1 MRPLD
6 GVTVVSI
13 EQAVAAPFASRHLAD
28 LGARV
33 IKIER
38 PTGDFA
44 RVYDE
49 TVHGLSAAFVWLNR
63 SKESVVLDLK
73 HSQAN
78 EVIDRLLSKAD
89 VFIQNLAPGAAGRL
103 GLSSENLLAAHPRLV
118 ICEISGYGDSGPY
131 RDKKAYDLL
140 IQAESGLITT
150 TGTPDNLAKTGI
162 SIADIAAGIY
172 AYSGILSA
180 LYQRERTGKGSIVKV
195 SMFEALCEWMVF
207 PLYYSHFGGMPY
219 IPTGAS
225 HPAIYP
231 YGPFPVGDGKTLVI
245 GIQNQR
251 EWKSFCECVLMQPEM
266 ADDVRFNSNSRRVA
280 NRDIL
285 KEVIEGSFSKYTLEQ
300 LTKLLDSF
308 GIANAQMN
316 ELEGVWNH
324 PQLAARERWRNVDSP
339 VGPIPALL
347 HPAVPQGSEPRM
359 DPIPSLGQHTDSV
372 LSEFGYN
379 RDDIDQLREE
389 QVIA

>member
-6 GVTVVSI
+6 GITVVSI

-49 TVHGLSAAFVWLNR
+49 TVHGMSAAFVWLNR
-63 SKESVVLDLK
+63 SKESVVIDLK
-73 HSQAN
+73 HPQAN
-78 EVIDRLLSKAD
+78 EVLDRLLSKAD

-103 GLSSENLLAAHPRLV
+103 GLSTERLLEAHPRLI

-180 LYQRERTGKGSIVKV
+180 LYQREKTGKGCNVKV

-207 PLYYSHFGGMPY
+207 PLYYSHFGGIPY

-231 YGPFPVGDGKTLVI
+231 YGPFPVGDSTTIVI
-245 GIQNQR
+245 GIQNER
-251 EWKSFCECVLMQPEM
+251 EWKCFCDSVLLQPEK
-266 ADDVRFNSNSRRVA
+266 ADDIRFNSNSRRVT
-280 NRDIL
+280 NRELL
-285 KEVIEGSFSKYTLEQ
+285 KSAIEEAFAKYTLEQ

-316 ELEGVWNH
+316 DLDGVWNH
-324 PQLAARERWRNVDSP
+324 PQLTARDRWRTVESP

-372 LSEFGYN
+372 LAEMGYSP
-379 RDDIDQLREE
+379 DEIMQLRGE
-389 QVIA
+389 QVTP